1 MDTISVV
8 GLGKLGLCMAAA
20 IADVGYHVIGVDVN
34 ASVVN
39 AVNTGC
45 SPHTEPGLGEMLAR
59 VRGRLHA
66 TLNTA
71 VAITASDTTFIV
83 VATPTLPDGTY
94 SNVQLEA
101 SLHAIGAALRAKPA
115 SAYHTV
121 VVSCTVMPGTLDS
134 FVRPLLEETIGRQVG
149 DGWGLAYNPEFIAM
163 GDVLR
168 IFTQPDFVLI
178 GESEARVGDRL
189 AEIYRRICPNDP
201 PLARMNLASAELAKI
216 SLNCFITTKITFAN
230 LLAEICEATPGAEVD
245 AVTSALGLDAR
256 IGPKVLRGGLGFGGP
271 CFPRDNRAFATFAE
285 ARGVNADLPRTVH
298 ALNQRVEARI
308 ARQVAEAVAPGAT
321 VAVLGLAYK
330 PNTPLIDESPSLA
343 IVRELLARGCA
354 VRVYDEFA
362 LSNARACLDGQVIYA
377 GSALACL
384 QGAQAAIV
392 TTLTNEFRALTAT
405 DFQRA
410 LAPRGL
416 VFDCWRLYR
425 GQDFGGLRY
434 AAVGLAAPTKTL
446 A

>member
-1 MDTISVV
+1 METISVI

-20 IADVGYHVIGVDVN
+20 FADAGYTVIGVDVN
-34 ASVVN
+34 ETVVKAAN
-39 AVNTGC
+39 AGR
-45 SPHTEPGLGEMLAR
+45 SPHIEPGLGEMLAR
-59 VRGRLHA
+59 TRGRLRA
-66 TLNTA
+66 TLHTAEA
-71 VAITASDTTFIV
+71 VAASDTTFIV
-83 VATPTLPDGTY
+83 VATPTLPDGAY

-101 SLHAIGAALRAKPA
+101 GLRAIGAALRAKPA
-115 SAYHTV
+115 GEYHIV
-121 VVSCTVMPGTLDS
+121 AVSCTVMPGTLDS
-134 FVRPLLEETIGRQVG
+134 LVRPLLEEAIGRPLG

-168 IFTQPDFVLI
+168 LFTRPDFVLI
-178 GESEARVGDRL
+178 GESEPRVGDRL
-189 AEIYRRICPNDP
+189 ADIYWNVCPNNP
-201 PLARMNLASAELAKI
+201 PLARMNLVSAELAKI
-216 SLNCFITTKITFAN
+216 SLNCFVTTKITFAN
-230 LLAEICEATPGAEVD
+230 LLAEICEATPGADVD
-245 AVTSALGLDAR
+245 AVTGALGLDAR

-298 ALNQRVEARI
+298 ALNQRVEARV
-308 ARQVAEAVAPGAT
+308 AQQVAEAVTPGAT

-330 PNTPLIDESPSLA
+330 PNTPLIDESPGLA

-362 LSNARACLDGQVIYA
+362 LSNVRACLDGQVTYA
-377 GSALACL
+377 GNALACL
-384 QGAQAAIV
+384 QGAQAAII
-392 TTLTNEFRALTAT
+392 TTLTDEFRALTAA

-410 LAPRGL
+410 LAPGGL

-434 AAVGLAAPTKTL
+434 AAVGLAAPAEVL